1 MRTILPN
8 DPSPPAPYVATRHDG
23 WTTARQA
30 HFLSCLARHG
40 SVTAACDAVGKRS
53 TSAYRLRRRPDT
65 AAFAAAWDACLTPT
79 FDARLP
85 RPAPRR
91 DVTEGGK
98 GIEGQDFA
106 PRHQLHQLR
115 ATPDDRRAW
124 AEAIRRAAL

>member
-8 DPSPPAPYVATRHDG
+8 DPSPPAPYAATRHDG

-30 HFLSCLARHG
+30 HFLRCLARHG
-40 SVTAACDAVGKRS
+40 SVTSACKAVGKRC
-53 TSAYRLRRRPDT
+53 TSAYRLRRRPDAT
-65 AAFAAAWDACLTPT
+65 AFAAAWDACLTST
-79 FDARLP
+79 FDARPL
-85 RPAPRR
+85 RPAPGR
-91 DVTEGGK
+91 DVAK
-98 GIEGQDFA
+98 GCKGVEGQEFA